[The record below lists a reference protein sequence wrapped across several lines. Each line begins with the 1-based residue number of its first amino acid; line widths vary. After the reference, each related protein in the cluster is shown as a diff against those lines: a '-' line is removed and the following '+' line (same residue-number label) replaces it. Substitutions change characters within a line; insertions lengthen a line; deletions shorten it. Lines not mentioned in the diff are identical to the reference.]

1 MRTETGVRKAIHKYW
16 WEGFNGGLLVLDGM
30 LLLLCLRDLIR
41 FEALDLSPV
50 DAVEVAW
57 EAALQGSSIA
67 ILLAVFFCLMLAL
80 PTLGALLS
88 ALFQHQGRAEDRQ
101 MEMFYQSQ
109 ESQRSLGTYF
119 FHYSRGN
126 FFLHLLFSV
135 LVSAFTAI
143 AIAMEVLSGYSRD
156 LDGRSSY
163 YFVSWWLVIVFLG
176 QPVWAVYVSPILRKL
191 VVRTADRRKAHPREV
206 TLEVLTEEG
215 LGEAH

>member
-1 MRTETGVRKAIHKYW
+1 MRTETGVKKAIRRYW
-16 WEGFNGGLLVLDGM
+16 WEGFNGGLLVLDGI
-30 LLLLCLRDLIR
+30 LLLLCLRDLVR
-41 FEALDLSPV
+41 FEALDLSLA

-57 EAALQGSSIA
+57 GAAVQGSSLV

-88 ALFQHQGRAEDRQ
+88 DLFQGRAQYKQ
-101 MEMFYQSQ
+101 MEMFCQAQ
-109 ESQRSLGTYF
+109 GNTRKLGAYF

-126 FFLHLLFSV
+126 FLLHLLFSV
-135 LVSAFTAI
+135 LISTFTAI

-156 LDGRSSY
+156 FDGRSSY

-191 VVRTADRRKAHPREV
+191 VVRTADRRKAHAGEV

-215 LGEAH
+215 LGEAR